1 MTTLM
6 TILFQLTKYTGN
18 NLESLLRLSIDK
30 ILNQHKLLQEHIE
43 KENEE
48 QQGDSSSMPNM
59 GSISSSMSSMSSG
72 FSSGFSMPSL

>member
-18 NLESLLRLSIDK
+18 TLESLLRLSIDK
-30 ILNQHKLLQEHIE
+30 VLNQHKCLQKHIE

-48 QQGDSSSMPNM
+48 QSGESSTMPSM
-59 GSISSSMSSMSSG
+59 GSVSSSMSSISSG
-72 FSSGFSMPSL
+72 FSSGFNMPSI